1 MTPQPGMHQVLGGAA
16 PWDAITN
23 HALAA
28 QQVIRGM
35 GFRSEIFADRA
46 HISPAIAHRV
56 IEHHRWPAVAAPG
69 DRAIVHYS
77 IDSPAFDMALD
88 HADRVGMHHHNVT
101 PPELLWRDAPAV
113 ALQCQTGIAGL
124 EDMAPRIAIAAADS
138 AFNAG
143 ELRLAGYTDPVIIGI
158 LRGQIPRRERRR
170 PPKDTTLRM
179 LFVGRGI
186 PNKRQDALILTLAAL
201 REGGVNAELRLV
213 GGWGACRPYLERCR
227 RLAAELEVDD
237 HVVFLGAVDDSV
249 LAGEYADADIFVCLS
264 QHEGYCVPIIEAMA
278 NDLPIVAL
286 AAGAVPETLGHG
298 GLLIDSLQPSLAAE
312 AVLLATSG
320 RLGER
325 FAEGR
330 TRQLAMHSPSATA
343 NHLRA
348 FVKDLAEC

>member
-1 MTPQPGMHQVLGGAA
+1 MAQPGMHQVLGGAA

-35 GFRSEIFADRA
+35 GFRSEIFADRV

-56 IEHHRWPAVAAPG
+56 IEHHRWANAAMPD

-77 IDSPAFDMALD
+77 IDSPAFNLALD
-88 HADRVGMHHHNVT
+88 LADKVGMHHHNVT

-113 ALQCQTGIAGL
+113 ALQCQTGIGGL
-124 EDMAPRIAIAAADS
+124 RGMAPRIAIAGADS
-138 AFNAG
+138 AFNAR
-143 ELRLAGYTDPVIIGI
+143 ELRHAGYRDPVVIGI
-158 LRGQIPRRERRR
+158 LRGMIPRRERNRTAG
-170 PPKDTTLRM
+170 DATLRM

-186 PNKRQDALILTLAAL
+186 PNKRQDALVLALAAL
-201 REGGVNAELRLV
+201 REGGVDAELRLV

-227 RLAAELEVDD
+227 RLAAELQVDAQ
-237 HVVFLGAVDDSV
+237 VVFLGAVGDSV
-249 LAGEYADADIFVCLS
+249 LAREYADADVFVCLS

-286 AAGAVPETLGHG
+286 AAGAVPETLGDG

-320 RLGER
+320 RLADR

-330 TRQLAMHSPSATA
+330 ARQLAIHSPEATA
-343 NHLRA
+343 DHLRA